1 LTDAPQNLSSL
12 PDGEWAK
19 RCYRHTVTDNPY
31 LRRKIEGVWEGA
43 SAKQFIFLTLPCDEI
58 LYGGAAGGGKSIAL
72 LTAALQY
79 VTVPG
84 YAALL
89 LRRTFPD
96 LNQPKA
102 LIPLSHALLQETD
115 ARWNDRDHRWTFPS
129 GASLT
134 FGYLETENDK
144 YRYQGAEFQFCGF
157 DEATQFSETQYTY
170 LSSRLR
176 KPVGMVVPTR
186 MRAASN
192 PGGTG
197 HDWVKKR
204 FLVDDDPTRVFVP
217 AKLEDNEH
225 LDRTDYERSLAKLD
239 PVTRHQLRYGDW
251 DIHADG
257 VFKRDWFRYW
267 RREGDYYR
275 LVTGNEDR
283 LVKIADCHRFAVAD
297 IAGVE
302 KQKTTDPDYSVV
314 ETWDLAATGD
324 LILVD
329 QWRKQ
334 AETPDTEEAIV
345 RIVRRHDLPYI
356 CVEWASI
363 GIGVVQHVRRRGIAV
378 KGIKAKGSKLVRSQA
393 AQIRMEAGTVFFP
406 SDQPWV
412 GEELEPELLS
422 FPNGAHDDQ
431 TDVVSYASLH
441 AQRIAG
447 AVPAEEDEAHKAVQA
462 DRDTQRE
469 QAQVLTERRE
479 QLAAMVDED
488 GLGPG
493 WT

>member
-1 LTDAPQNLSSL
+1 LNSSL
-12 PDGEWAK
+12 GKHAASLIG
-19 RCYRHTVTDNPY
+19 RTVTGNPF
-31 LRRKIEGVWEGA
+31 IPITPTT
-43 SAKQFIFLTLPCDEI
+43 KQAIFLALPILES

-72 LTAALQY
+72 LAGALQFADQ
-79 VTVPG
+79 PG
-84 YAALL
+84 YRALL
-89 LRRTFPD
+89 LRRTYAD
-96 LNQPKA
+96 LNLPEA
-102 LIPLSHALLQETD
+102 LIPLSHQWLQGK
-115 ARWNDRDHRWTFPS
+115 AAWNGKLNEWTFPS
-129 GASLT
+129 GATLT
-134 FGYLETENDK
+134 FGYLETEIDK
-144 YRYQGAEFQFCGF
+144 YRYQGAALQFVGF
-157 DEATQFSETQYTY
+157 DELTQFTESQYSY
-170 LSSRLR
+170 LFGRLR
-176 KPVGMVVPTR
+176 RRTGTEVPLR

-192 PGGTG
+192 PGGVG

-204 FLVDDDPTRVFVP
+204 FLTDEDAERLFVP
-217 AKLEDNEH
+217 ARLEDNPH
-225 LDRTDYERSLAKLD
+225 LDAESYEQSLKRLD
-239 PVTRHQLRYGDW
+239 PVTRRQLRYGDW

-314 ETWDLAATGD
+314 ETWDLAPTGD

-431 TDVVSYASLH
+431 VDNVSYASLH

-447 AVPAEEDEAHKAVQA
+447 AVPAAEDEAHKAVQA
-462 DRDTQRE
+462 DRDARTE